1 LKRPLL
7 TVLTTPIAGAP
18 RRAYQRVRRSV
29 RPLFRPGVPLPA
41 ASPYPGHFALVRS
54 VVDGLRA
61 IGADFNFNPRSFGE
75 VGTVVYAP
83 ANEALRQAAA
93 LKRDGRIDRLVA
105 GPVNALFPTESECV
119 LMLPEIDRLI
129 VASEWVIDLYRAEA
143 PQLVPKI
150 RVCPAGV
157 DTDAWRP
164 RAGAIRNTGLVY
176 WKSGSETFCEEVER
190 VVKRC
195 GVAPVRIRCGDYTRE
210 EFRRAL
216 DSAAVAVFLSSF
228 ETQGLALAE
237 AWAMDVPTVVWDPR
251 ADTEWRGRRFR
262 SGSSCPWLTPET
274 GRTFGTPAELESV
287 LIGAVRAAAAFHPRQ
302 WVLAHMTDAV
312 CAAQLHHI
320 ILDGLDGFDGPDRRP
335 AAGI

>member
-7 TVLTTPIAGAP
+7 TVLTTPIVGAP
-18 RRAYQRVRRSV
+18 RRTYQRIRRSV

-54 VVDGLRA
+54 VVDGLLA
-61 IGADFNFNPRSFGE
+61 IGADFNFNPRSFAELGAI
-75 VGTVVYAP
+75 VYAP

-93 LKRDGRIDRLVA
+93 LKRDGKIDRLVA
-105 GPVNALFPTESECV
+105 GPVNALFPSECDSV

-129 VASEWVIDLYRAEA
+129 VASEWVIDLYRDEA

-157 DTDAWRP
+157 DAELWNP
-164 RAGAIRNTGLVY
+164 RADGIRNAGVVY
-176 WKSGSETFCEEVER
+176 WKSGPETFCEEAER
-190 VVKRC
+190 VMERC
-195 GVAPVRIRCGDYTRE
+195 GLTPVRVRCGEYTRE
-210 EFRRAL
+210 EYRRAL
-216 DSAAVAVFLSSF
+216 DSAAVAIFLSSF

-237 AWAMDVPTVVWDPR
+237 AWAMDVPTVVWDSR
-251 ADTEWRGRRFR
+251 ADAEWRGRRFR

-274 GRTFGTPAELESV
+274 GRTFSTVAELEPV
-287 LIGAVRAAAAFHPRQ
+287 LAATLRNAASFHPRE

-312 CAAQLHHI
+312 CAAQLYRV
-320 ILDGLDGFDGPDRRP
+320 ILDGRP